1 MRLNRFI
8 KGIVS
13 DIDYNYVTNEQ
24 WVFPTENMRIIQDGQ
39 SYRLCNVMGNEE
51 VTLVQ
56 FSGDIKPL
64 AFCTYKDIIFII
76 SSAEGAIEIGTYPSF
91 PTRASTIL
99 QPTYSP
105 LLSLERLVIRLHFE
119 QQRRGLG
126 LIIPLPCLPGKTM
139 TTQ

>member
-64 AFCTYKDIIFII
+64 GYVPI
-76 SSAEGAIEIGTYPSF
+76 SIAPPAELMIKMM
-91 PTRASTIL
+91 
-99 QPTYSP
+99 
-105 LLSLERLVIRLHFE
+105 SL
-119 QQRRGLG
+119 
-126 LIIPLPCLPGKTM
+126 
-139 TTQ
+139 